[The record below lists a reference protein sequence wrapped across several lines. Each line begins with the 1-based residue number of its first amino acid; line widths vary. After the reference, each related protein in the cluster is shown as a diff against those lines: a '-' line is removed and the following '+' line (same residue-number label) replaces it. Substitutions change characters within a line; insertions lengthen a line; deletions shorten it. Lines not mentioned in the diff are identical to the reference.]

1 MRLHVWVPSI
11 PDSNVELVRRAFQ
24 SNEPTLLAEGVA
36 WHFLPAASEPAVH
49 FEGREQV
56 SVEWPTM
63 LEQLTS
69 GTFHK
74 QLVDVWPVGEDLVV
88 AHVEVE
94 MTMNGVRRAGSTV
107 VVYRVADGVVVEGF
121 DIPSASV

>member
-1 MRLHVWVPSI
+1 VWVPST
-11 PDSNVELVRRAFQ
+11 PVSNVELVRRAFQ
-24 SNEPTLLAEGVA
+24 SNEPTLLAEGVV
-36 WHFLPAASEPAVH
+36 WHFLPAASEPPVH

-56 SVEWPTM
+56 TVGWPTM

-74 QLVDVWPVGEDLVV
+74 QLMDVWPVGEDLVV